1 MNEDLLI
8 KEMVEQVCLSLALRG
23 SNRDPTNRFA
33 LTILNNTV
41 EIILKFYAASHG
53 LLKGSEINSQEA
65 FVSILDKIKEQN
77 KIVNHEKQDIIKYH
91 KILVEF
97 HIKDNFRVEDNV
109 IDEYV
114 ILAKILLARLY
125 DYRASKIEWEK
136 MIEEV
141 RRHA

>member
-8 KEMVEQVCLSLALRG
+8 KEMAEQICLSLALRD

-41 EIILKFYAASHG
+41 EIILKFYAVSHG

-65 FVSILDKIKEQN
+65 FVSILDKIKDQN
-77 KIVNHEKQDIIKYH
+77 KIANHEKKDITKYH

-97 HIKDNFRVEDNV
+97 HIKDNFRIEDNV

>member
-8 KEMVEQVCLSLALRG
+8 KEMVEQICLSLALRG

-65 FVSILDKIKEQN
+65 FVSILDKIKDQN
-77 KIVNHEKQDIIKYH
+77 KIANHEKKDITKYH
-91 KILVEF
+91 EILVEF
-97 HIKDNFRVEDNV
+97 HIKDNFMIEDNI

-114 ILAKILLARLY
+114 VLAKILLARLY
-125 DYRASKIEWEK
+125 DYRASKIE
-136 MIEEV
+136 
-141 RRHA
+141 

>member
-1 MNEDLLI
+1 MNKDLLI

-23 SNRDPTNRFA
+23 GNRDPTNRFA

-65 FVSILDKIKEQN
+65 FVSILDIIENQN
-77 KIVNHEKQDIIKYH
+77 KIVNYEKKDITKYH

-97 HIKDNFRVEDNV
+97 HTKDNFRIEDKV

-136 MIEEV
+136 MIEKV

>member
-1 MNEDLLI
+1 
-8 KEMVEQVCLSLALRG
+8 MVEQVCLSLALRG

-65 FVSILDKIKEQN
+65 FVSILDKIKDQN
-77 KIVNHEKQDIIKYH
+77 KIANHEKKDITKYH
-91 KILVEF
+91 EILVEF
-97 HIKDNFRVEDNV
+97 HIKDNFMIEDNI

-114 ILAKILLARLY
+114 VLAKILLARLY

>member
-1 MNEDLLI
+1 MNKDLLI

-23 SNRDPTNRFA
+23 GNRDPTNRFA

-65 FVSILDKIKEQN
+65 LVSILDKIKDQN
-77 KIVNHEKQDIIKYH
+77 KIANHEKKDITKYH
-91 KILVEF
+91 EILVEF
-97 HIKDNFRVEDNV
+97 HIKDNFMIEDNV

>member
-8 KEMVEQVCLSLALRG
+8 KEMVEQICLSLALRG

-65 FVSILDKIKEQN
+65 FVSILDIIENQN
-77 KIVNHEKQDIIKYH
+77 KIVNYEKNEITKYH

-97 HIKDNFRVEDNV
+97 HTKDNFRIEDDI

>member
-1 MNEDLLI
+1 MIENLPV
-8 KEMVEQVCLSLALRG
+8 KEMIEQVCLSLALRG

-41 EIILKFYAASHG
+41 QIILKFYAASHG
-53 LLKGSEINSQEA
+53 LLKGTEINSQEA
-65 FVSILDKIKEQN
+65 FVSILDKIKDQN
-77 KIVNHEKQDIIKYH
+77 KIVNYEKKDIIKYN
-91 KILVEF
+91 KILDEF
-97 HIKDNFRVEDNV
+97 HIKDNFKIEDNV

>member
-65 FVSILDKIKEQN
+65 LVSILDKIKDQN
-77 KIVNHEKQDIIKYH
+77 KIANHEKKDITKYH
-91 KILVEF
+91 EILVEF
-97 HIKDNFRVEDNV
+97 HIKDNFMIEDNI

-114 ILAKILLARLY
+114 VLAKILLARLY

>member
-8 KEMVEQVCLSLALRG
+8 KEMVEQICLSLALRG

-65 FVSILDKIKEQN
+65 FVSILDIIENQN
-77 KIVNHEKQDIIKYH
+77 KIVNYEKNEITKYH

-97 HIKDNFRVEDNV
+97 HTKDNFRIEDNV

>member
-8 KEMVEQVCLSLALRG
+8 KEMVEQICLSLALRG

-65 FVSILDKIKEQN
+65 FVSILDIIENQN
-77 KIVNHEKQDIIKYH
+77 KIVNYEKKDITKYH

-97 HIKDNFRVEDNV
+97 HTKDNFRIEDNV

>member
-65 FVSILDKIKEQN
+65 FVFILDKIKDQN
-77 KIVNHEKQDIIKYH
+77 KIANYEKKDITKYH
-91 KILVEF
+91 EILVEF
-97 HIKDNFRVEDNV
+97 HTKDNFRIEDNV
-109 IDEYV
+109 VDEYV

>member
-8 KEMVEQVCLSLALRG
+8 KEMAEQVCLSLALRG

-65 FVSILDKIKEQN
+65 FVSILDKIKDQN
-77 KIVNHEKQDIIKYH
+77 KIVNYEKKDIIKYH
-91 KILVEF
+91 KILDEF
-97 HIKDNFRVEDNV
+97 HIKDNFRIEDNV